1 MDVSHHTLSLS
12 LSSSFQLADYMG
24 IDMPTFGPFS
34 NTMRQQCVDISVV
47 LDTDPE
53 SNENFKVT
61 VTEDED
67 GVSVVPSG
75 AMTTVT
81 IIDCE
86 YA

>member
-1 MDVSHHTLSLS
+1 
-12 LSSSFQLADYMG
+12 
-24 IDMPTFGPFS
+24 
-34 NTMRQQCVDISVV
+34 MRQQCVDISVV